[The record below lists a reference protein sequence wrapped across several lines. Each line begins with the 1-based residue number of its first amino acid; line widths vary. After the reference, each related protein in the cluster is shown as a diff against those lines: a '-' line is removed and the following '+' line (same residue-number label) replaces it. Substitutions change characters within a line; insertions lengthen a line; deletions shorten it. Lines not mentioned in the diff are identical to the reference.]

1 MRNSFFCFYSGQCMK
16 KIISVIQQ
24 KGGVGK
30 TTLAVNLAH
39 LLKELY
45 PKKKV
50 SIADADPQKS
60 ASNWINRGLKNGFN
74 GIEISQVA
82 PDSTGKTLKTELG
95 KINSDFIIV
104 DLPPAIEA
112 LSLRAALYSD
122 LMLIPVGASVLDM
135 EAAEEAIRVCE
146 EAIELDKKKNFLLIP
161 MKVQGNTIAGK
172 ELTKVLENWGPVSKA
187 SIGLRVAFP
196 EAALQ
201 GCGINHY
208 AKNSAAHKELHKL
221 ALETIKLM
229 GVKNG

>member
-1 MRNSFFCFYSGQCMK
+1 MK

-39 LLKELY
+39 QLKELY
-45 PKKKV
+45 PKKRV
-50 SIADADPQKS
+50 MLADADPQKS
-60 ASNWINRGLKNGFN
+60 ASNWINRGIKSGFN
-74 GIEISQVA
+74 GVDITPVA
-82 PDSTGKTLKTELG
+82 PDSTGKNLKTELG

-146 EAIELDKKKNFLLIP
+146 EALELDKNKKFVLVP
-161 MKVQGNTIAGK
+161 MKVQSNTIAGK
-172 ELTKVLENWGPVSKA
+172 ELIKVLADWGPVSQV
-187 SIGLRVAFP
+187 SISLRVAFA
-196 EAALQ
+196 EAALK
-201 GCGINHY
+201 GVGINHY
-208 AKNSAAHKELHKL
+208 ARDSAAHKELKKL
-221 ALETIKLM
+221 AMEAIKLL
-229 GVKNG
+229 GVKHG